1 MNSLLKLAKPMTQ
14 SILYTTPPPLLLAI
28 GNDGRQDD
36 GLGWAFGQAMEAD
49 EDFRGEVVFRYQL
62 QVEDAL
68 LISGHPTVIFVDA
81 CREALPR
88 GFELALLRPAADFG
102 VTTHQL
108 SPATVLSLAGQL
120 YGAAPQAYLL
130 KISGVE
136 WELERGLSEGG
147 RWNLERAVG
156 GVKID

>member
-1 MNSLLKLAKPMTQ
+1 MPHPIFHS
-14 SILYTTPPPLLLAI
+14 SPPPLLLAI

-49 EDFRGEVVFRYQL
+49 EDFRGEVVYRYQL

-68 LISGHPTVIFVDA
+68 LISEYPTVIFVDA

-88 GFELALLRPAADFG
+88 GFELAPLRPAADFG

-136 WELERGLSEGG
+136 WELKQRL
-147 RWNLERAVG
+147 
-156 GVKID
+156 

>member
-1 MNSLLKLAKPMTQ
+1 MPHPIFHS
-14 SILYTTPPPLLLAI
+14 SPPPLLLAI

-36 GLGWAFGQAMEAD
+36 GLGWAFGQTMEAD

-68 LISGHPTVIFVDA
+68 LISEYPTVIFVDA
-81 CREALPR
+81 CREALPK
-88 GFELALLRPAADFG
+88 GFELAPLRPAADFG

-147 RWNLERAVG
+147 KRNLELAVD
-156 GVKID
+156 GVKVD